1 MTTSTPSPQWP
12 CYRDMTP
19 EQMLAWGIA
28 ERKARIVD
36 LEVRGADGLRQAQ
49 ANCEVRRKAIEASKS
64 AAASMVLDA
73 ARKER
78 RAAMAAITG
87 AAA

>member
-1 MTTSTPSPQWP
+1 MSAAQQQWP

-28 ERKARIVD
+28 ERKARMAD
-36 LEVRGADGLRQAQ
+36 LEVRGAEGLRQAQ
-49 ANCEVRRKAIEASKS
+49 ANCEVRRKSIGASKS

-73 ARKER
+73 SRQER

-87 AAA
+87 SPS